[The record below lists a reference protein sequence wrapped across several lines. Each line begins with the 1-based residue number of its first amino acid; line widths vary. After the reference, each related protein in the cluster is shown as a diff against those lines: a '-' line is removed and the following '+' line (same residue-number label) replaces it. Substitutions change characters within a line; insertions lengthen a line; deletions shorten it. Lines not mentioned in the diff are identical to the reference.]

1 MEENASAGIENLS
14 REGGFNK
21 KKSYPVSNIRFCAVF
36 VLLLIVSISTASKK
50 IQLWSDLT

>member
-50 IQLWSDLT
+50 VQL